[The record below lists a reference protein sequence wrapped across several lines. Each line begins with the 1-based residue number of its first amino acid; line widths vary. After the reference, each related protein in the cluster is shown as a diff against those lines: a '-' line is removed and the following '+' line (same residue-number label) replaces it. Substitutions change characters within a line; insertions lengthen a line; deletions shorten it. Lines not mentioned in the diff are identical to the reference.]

1 MKKLQQILLL
11 IACLLVVAV
20 AAVQRDSKLLGNSV
34 FSNGKKVTKA
44 RVDTLRTLDDGT
56 VVINTT
62 YLAKDVKGFG
72 GAVPLEIYIKKGRIV
87 KVEALPNSET
97 PDFFHEASALLTRWD
112 GKTTEQA
119 LAMKVDGVT
128 GATFSSKGIIGNM
141 KVGLQYA
148 ANNVKETSFLDKL
161 DLRTKTLVGLVVV
174 LMAAIIPLFIKSKRY
189 RVFQLL
195 LNFVVLGL
203 WCGTFLSWSV
213 LVGFMSGGVN
223 MWVSLIPI
231 IMLITAFIYPLFGK
245 KNYYCTNICP
255 LGSIQDLAGMANHTK
270 WKMSKLTVQY
280 LERFR
285 KILFWLLMLLMLT
298 GVWSEWMNYELFI
311 AFIFKSA
318 SWVIILLAI
327 VFVLLSIFVPRPYCR
342 FVCPMGSLFKLSST
356 KITKWL

>member
-1 MKKLQQILLL
+1 M
-11 IACLLVVAV
+11 
-20 AAVQRDSKLLGNSV
+20 

-97 PDFFHEASALLTRWD
+97 PDFFHEASALLTRWN
-112 GKTTEQA
+112 GKTTEQS

-141 KVGLQYA
+141 KAGLQYA

-161 DLRTKTLVGLVVV
+161 DLRTKTLVGLIVV

-189 RVFQLL
+189 RVLQLL

-231 IMLITAFIYPLFGK
+231 IMLIAAFIYPLFGK
-245 KNYYCTNICP
+245 KYYYCTNICP

-270 WKMSKLTVQY
+270 WKMSKRTEQY

-327 VFVLLSIFVPRPYCR
+327 FFVLLSIFVPRPYCR

>member
-20 AAVQRDSKLLGNSV
+20 AAVQRDGKLLGNSV
-34 FSNGKKVTKA
+34 FNNEKKVTKA

-87 KVEALPNSET
+87 KVETLPNSET

-141 KVGLQYA
+141 KAGLQYA
-148 ANNVKETSFLDKL
+148 ANNVKETSLLDKL

-245 KNYYCTNICP
+245 KNYYCTNIWDP
-255 LGSIQDLAGMANHTK
+255 
-270 WKMSKLTVQY
+270 Y
-280 LERFR
+280 
-285 KILFWLLMLLMLT
+285 KI
-298 GVWSEWMNYELFI
+298 
-311 AFIFKSA
+311 
-318 SWVIILLAI
+318 
-327 VFVLLSIFVPRPYCR
+327 
-342 FVCPMGSLFKLSST
+342 
-356 KITKWL
+356 